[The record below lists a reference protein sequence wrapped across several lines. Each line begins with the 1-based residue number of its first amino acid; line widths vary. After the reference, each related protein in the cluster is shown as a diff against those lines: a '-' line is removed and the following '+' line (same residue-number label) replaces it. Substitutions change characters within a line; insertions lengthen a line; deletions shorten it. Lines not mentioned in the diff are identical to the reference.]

1 MPELQRLDLLNCFN
15 QPPEPLDFVL
25 PGMVAGTVGL
35 IVGMGSAGKS
45 MLAIQIGLSV
55 AAGRDLFGVLGAD
68 PTPGRVVYLSAEDQ
82 RPVLHHRLYGMAPA
96 IPEDV
101 RQSIAAAFDVV
112 PVYGQGIIIGP
123 ETDKTPKGE
132 SALTPWGAVMGYCEG
147 ARLVIC
153 DTLIRFA
160 GGRSENSNVEMSDM
174 MNAVEIT
181 TRRTG
186 AAFLMIHHI
195 GKAVGRDGTGGS
207 DQTATRGASALTDNA
222 RWQANLSV
230 MTKEDGER
238 RGYDGDERK
247 RFVAF
252 EITKQNYGQSIPAMW
267 LERGEHG
274 VLYRGEPNE
283 PQARGAQDRGGRNG
297 EGRL

>member
-1 MPELQRLDLLNCFN
+1 MPELQRLNLLTCFAEA
-15 QPPEPLDFVL
+15 PAPLDFVL

-82 RPVLHHRLYGMAPA
+82 APVLHHRLFGMAPT
-96 IPEDV
+96 IPDDA
-101 RQSIAAAFDVV
+101 RQIIAQNFDVV
-112 PVYGQGIIIGP
+112 PVYGQGISIGP
-123 ETDKTPKGE
+123 EMTTAPNGE
-132 SALTPWGAVMGYCEG
+132 PVMSPWGAVMRFCAG

-174 MNAVEIT
+174 MNHVEIT
-181 TRRTG
+181 TRQTG

-247 RFVAF
+247 RFVSF

-267 LERGEHG
+267 LERGENG
-274 VLYRGEPNE
+274 VLREGQPNE
-283 PQARGAQDRGGRNG
+283 PQARGGANGQGRF
-297 EGRL
+297 

>member
-1 MPELQRLDLLNCFN
+1 MPELQRLDLLTCFREA
-15 QPPEPLDFVL
+15 PAPLDFVL

-82 RPVLHHRLYGMAPA
+82 APVLHHRLFGMAPT
-96 IPEDV
+96 IPADAREA
-101 RQSIAAAFDVV
+101 IAANFDVV
-112 PVYGQGIIIGP
+112 PVYGQGISIGP
-123 ETDKTPKGE
+123 EMCKGPNGE
-132 SALTPWGAVMGYCEG
+132 PMRAPWGAVMEFCTS

-174 MNAVEIT
+174 MNHVEIT

-230 MTKEDGER
+230 MTREDGER

-247 RFVAF
+247 RFVSF
-252 EITKQNYGQSIPAMW
+252 EITKQNYGQTIPQVW

-274 VLYRGEPNE
+274 VLRLGNPAE
-283 PQARGAQDRGGRNG
+283 PQARGGRNG
-297 EGRL
+297 EGRI

>member
-1 MPELQRLDLLNCFN
+1 MPELRPLDLLTCFREA
-15 QPPEPLDFVL
+15 PTPLDFVL

-45 MLAIQIGLSV
+45 MLALQIGLSV

-82 RPVLHHRLYGMAPA
+82 APILHHRLFGMAGA

-101 RQSIAAAFDVV
+101 RAIIAANFDVV
-112 PVYGQGIIIGP
+112 PVYGLGISINAETVKGP
-123 ETDKTPKGE
+123 TGE
-132 SALTPWGAVMGYCEG
+132 SMRSPWGAVMTFCEG

-160 GGRSENSNVEMSDM
+160 GGRSENSNVEMSEM
-174 MNAVEIT
+174 MGYVEIT
-181 TRRTG
+181 TRQTG

-238 RGYDGDERK
+238 RGYDGDARK
-247 RFVAF
+247 RFVSF
-252 EITKQNYGQSIPAMW
+252 EITKQNYGQTIPQVW
-267 LERGEHG
+267 LERGDHG
-274 VLYRGEPNE
+274 ILRQGEPNE
-283 PQARGAQDRGGRNG
+283 PQARGGRNNG

>member
-1 MPELQRLDLLNCFN
+1 MPELQRLDLLTCFTEV
-15 QPPEPLDFVL
+15 PPPLDFVI

-55 AAGRDLFGVLGAD
+55 AAGRDLFGVLGSD
-68 PTPGRVVYLSAEDQ
+68 PQQGRVVYLSAEDQ
-82 RPVLHHRLYGMAPA
+82 APVLHHRLFGMAPA

-101 RQSIAAAFDVV
+101 RATIAQNFDVV
-112 PVYGQGIIIGP
+112 PVYGQGISIGP
-123 ETDKTPKGE
+123 EMMTGPKGE
-132 SALTPWGAVMGYCEG
+132 PMRAPWGDVMRFCDGS
-147 ARLVIC
+147 RLVIC

-160 GGRSENSNVEMSDM
+160 GGRSENSNVEMAEM
-174 MNAVEIT
+174 MNHVEIT
-181 TRRTG
+181 TRQTG

-247 RFVAF
+247 RFVSF
-252 EITKQNYGQSIPAMW
+252 EITKQNYGQTIPAIW

-274 VLYRGEPNE
+274 VLREGQPNE
-283 PQARGAQDRGGRNG
+283 PQARGGRNG
-297 EGRL
+297 EGRI